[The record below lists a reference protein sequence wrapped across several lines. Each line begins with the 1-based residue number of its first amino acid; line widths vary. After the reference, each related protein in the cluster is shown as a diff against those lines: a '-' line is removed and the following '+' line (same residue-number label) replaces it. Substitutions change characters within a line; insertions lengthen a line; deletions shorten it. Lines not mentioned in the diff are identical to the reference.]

1 MKRLAIIPARGGSKR
16 IPRKNVKPFLGKPVI
31 AYSIEAALASELFD
45 EVMVSTEDEEIAAV
59 AREYGAT
66 VPFMRSAAAADD
78 FATTLDVLLE
88 VLDAYRERG
97 TEIVSA
103 CCIYA
108 AAPFVTAARLREAD
122 DLLRARELDCVF
134 PVLRFGFPIQRALRL
149 SATNTVEMFSPEHL
163 TTRSQDLEAA
173 FHDAGMFY
181 TFNVARVRAAGKLY
195 TENSGCLVVP
205 ELEAHDIDT
214 PEDWE
219 AAEFKYRLLRERR
232 G

>member
-31 AYSIEAALASELFD
+31 AYSIEAALDSGLFD
-45 EVMVSTEDEEIAAV
+45 EVMVSTDDEEIAAT
-59 AREYGAT
+59 ARDLGAE
-66 VPFMRSAAAADD
+66 VPFLRSAETADD
-78 FATTLDVLLE
+78 FATTLDVILE
-88 VLDAYRERG
+88 VVDAYRKRG
-97 TEIVSA
+97 EEVEEA

-108 AAPFVTAARLREAD
+108 TAPFVTAARLREAAA
-122 DLLRARELDCVF
+122 LRRAQDLDCVF

-163 TTRSQDLEAA
+163 TTRSQDLEPA

-181 TFNVARVRAAGKLY
+181 FFAVARIRPAGKLW
-195 TENSGCLVVP
+195 TDNTGCLLLP

-219 AAEFKYRLLRERR
+219 VAEFKYRLMQQSR